1 MNYIDRMKAELAEL
15 QNRYSKLENF
25 YNDNFDKIDYAKRIM
40 MKKQKDIMYEYINI
54 LIVRLK
60 LEGVEIE

>member
-1 MNYIDRMKAELAEL
+1 MNYIDRMKVELAEL

-25 YNDNFDKIDYAKRIM
+25 YNDNFNKLDYAKRIM

-60 LEGVEIE
+60 MEGVTIE